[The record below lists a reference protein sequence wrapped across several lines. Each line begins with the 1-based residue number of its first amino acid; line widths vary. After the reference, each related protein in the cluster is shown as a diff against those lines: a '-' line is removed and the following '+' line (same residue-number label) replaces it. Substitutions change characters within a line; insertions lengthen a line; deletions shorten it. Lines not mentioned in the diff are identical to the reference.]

1 VGNYIVTCPA
11 DPGFREIWYPGS
23 ESGKKNAILE
33 CMIIQESEQEW
44 PSPFGV
50 VYRSKRED
58 TSTPIF

>member
-44 PSPFGV
+44 PSP
-50 VYRSKRED
+50 YED
-58 TSTPIF
+58 HLKG